1 MTVHKKSESK
11 VQRKLK
17 YLSISTRVSILIG
30 IIILTAMGALSILSL
45 IKQKD
50 DAINSICNNT
60 GQLSSTIEKILRVSM
75 LKNQRDEIS
84 LSISN
89 IVDKEDIKSIRIINH
104 KGEIK
109 FSSVQS
115 DINKDISH
123 SGKLCIS
130 CHTQMPISSRSS
142 FPNIKNFHHYRIDDK
157 KSLVYYALPIYNAPE
172 CYTEECHAIN
182 IHDPDNGR
190 NFSKVISGEKR
201 QSFQGTSSGK
211 KSLPIS
217 ASGSTTFFAH
227 DSSQK
232 ILGFIE
238 IEVSI
243 KKVISSIENTRRQ
256 LILLTVLFAVIASLI
271 VYFSIRYLIGKPVKN
286 IVSGTI
292 RVAQGDF
299 KHEIPPGKAELG
311 ILSESFNKMQKQLV
325 LTQSQLIESEKLA
338 SVGKLADEVANEIKN
353 PLTGILIFSESL
365 LSEMQSGFN
374 NNEHNI
380 ASTTKDLELIKQQAL
395 KIRESIK
402 NILSLTKRK
411 PPVFSS
417 TDLSKIISMAVS
429 VVEKFSNF
437 RNIKVIT
444 TIQKQLPEIHA
455 DSNLMEQ
462 VFLNLLLLTSDSMS
476 AGGIINISAGI
487 FNNFLQI
494 IFSSTGSGK
503 RTDIAKKLT
512 SEGFSKGLSDPEK
525 EEISLAVCQNIIQM
539 HGGKLEVNSERIG
552 TFITIELPVDA

>member
-1 MTVHKKSESK
+1 MKVNNKSESK
-11 VQRKLK
+11 VQRKFK
-17 YLSISTRVSILIG
+17 FLSISTRVSILIG
-30 IIILTAMGALSILSL
+30 IIILTAMGALSTLSL
-45 IKQKD
+45 IKQKE

-60 GQLSSTIEKILRVSM
+60 GLLSSTIEKILRVSM

-84 LSISN
+84 LAVSN
-89 IVDKEDIKSIRIINH
+89 IVNKEDIKSIKIINH

-115 DINKDISH
+115 DINKDISR
-123 SGKLCIS
+123 SGKLCII
-130 CHTQMPISSRSS
+130 CHNQLPKSLSSS
-142 FPNIKNFHHYRIDDK
+142 FPDIQNFKHYRIDDK
-157 KSLVYYALPIYNAPE
+157 KSLVYYTLPIYNAPE
-172 CYTEECHAIN
+172 CYTEECHSIN
-182 IHDPDNGR
+182 IPDLDNGR
-190 NFSKVISGEKR
+190 NFSKVISSEKR
-201 QSFQGTSSGK
+201 QSFSGTSSEK
-211 KSLPIS
+211 KSLHTD

-243 KKVISSIENTRRQ
+243 KKVISSIENSRMQ

-286 IVSGTI
+286 LVSGTI

-311 ILSESFNKMQKQLV
+311 LLSESFNKMQKQLV

-338 SVGKLADEVANEIKN
+338 SIGKLADEVANEIKN
-353 PLTGILIFSESL
+353 PLTGILIFTESL

-374 NNEHNI
+374 NDDHNI

-417 TDLSKIISMAVS
+417 TDLSKTIFKAVS

-462 VFLNLLLLTSDSMS
+462 VFLNLLLLASDSMS
-476 AGGIINISAGI
+476 TGGIINISAGI
-487 FNNFLQI
+487 FNNFLRI
-494 IFSSTGSGK
+494 IFSGTGSGK
-503 RTDIAKKLT
+503 PTNSAKRLT
-512 SEGFSKGLSDPEK
+512 HQGSSVDLSKSEK
-525 EEISLAVCQNIIQM
+525 EEISLAVCRNILQM
-539 HGGKLEVNSERIG
+539 HGGKLEINSEGNGI
-552 TFITIELPVDA
+552 FITIELPVNA